1 MLLQSLP
8 SPPFLPFPSAPL
20 SFSPLPSLPI
30 PSLPSLLS
38 PPLQTYSGLFC
49 VAINPYRNLPIYSE
63 QVINMFKGRR
73 RTEMPPHIYSIAD
86 NSYTDMLQDRDNQSI
101 LIT

>member
-1 MLLQSLP
+1 MWFNFRYVFLLTSP
-8 SPPFLPFPSAPL
+8 SSPAFL
-20 SFSPLPSLPI
+20 
-30 PSLPSLLS
+30 SLPSLLS
-38 PPLQTYSGLFC
+38 PPPSPLQTYSGLFC

-86 NSYTDMLQDRDNQSI
+86 NAYTDMLQDRDNQSI